1 MNGRIF
7 TLKLMPEAVGK
18 TKVDG
23 WAGEAWLAML
33 LDVRE
38 GSVEFEGVWMGPNI
52 VLWVM
57 GEVDV

>member
-23 WAGEAWLAML
+23 WAGEARLAML
-33 LDVRE
+33 LDVR
-38 GSVEFEGVWMGPNI
+38 GRSVEFEGILMGPNI
-52 VLWVM
+52 VLWVIS
-57 GEVDV
+57 EVDV